1 MENSKCVYTFIVG
14 DYDNLKQ
21 PTIITPDWDYIC
33 VTDNPNLKSDI
44 WQIIQIDDIDKQ
56 LEPAKRRAMSLMIGH
71 RKYLPK
77 QYDVVVTVGGQ
88 CVINIDLNKLLAKY
102 GYDDSYDSCICEHPN
117 RSCVY
122 NEATTII
129 QVQRDTPERI
139 NKHVQM
145 YMEEGYPA
153 NNGLY
158 TSGMMIINNNSK
170 NIHKYYDQWLS
181 DYQSFPS
188 IRDQM
193 TMNYSEWKLH
203 KETGIK
209 LNLKLLHFQNMFERD
224 RDIYTENHRQSHAHA
239 MKMPSKTKIIY
250 RISDAGY
257 KKEKPKYID
266 NEKCLANATIVFK
279 EAEWYLIADNVS
291 DQTNNMMQKYV
302 PLNCTEYQS
311 VGHGAGTFNLALDKA
326 LTYDDG
332 DIVYFIENDYIH
344 KPESA
349 KIIREGFE
357 LGASFVA
364 LYDHPDKYLD
374 PGKGGNPYCVGG
386 AEDTRVYLTDS
397 CHWKITN
404 STTMTFAAKVSTLKR
419 IESIL
424 RKHTS
429 GTHPDDFQMFL
440 ELRQHGEL
448 LITPIP
454 GYATH
459 GETAWLSPLTDW
471 SKV

>member
-1 MENSKCVYTFIVG
+1 M
-14 DYDNLKQ
+14 
-21 PTIITPDWDYIC
+21 
-33 VTDNPNLKSDI
+33 
-44 WQIIQIDDIDKQ
+44 
-56 LEPAKRRAMSLMIGH
+56 
-71 RKYLPK
+71 
-77 QYDVVVTVGGQ
+77 
-88 CVINIDLNKLLAKY
+88 
-102 GYDDSYDSCICEHPN
+102 
-117 RSCVY
+117 
-122 NEATTII
+122 
-129 QVQRDTPERI
+129 
-139 NKHVQM
+139 
-145 YMEEGYPA
+145 
-153 NNGLY
+153 
-158 TSGMMIINNNSK
+158 
-170 NIHKYYDQWLS
+170 
-181 DYQSFPS
+181 
-188 IRDQM
+188 
-193 TMNYSEWKLH
+193 
-203 KETGIK
+203 
-209 LNLKLLHFQNMFERD
+209 
-224 RDIYTENHRQSHAHA
+224 
-239 MKMPSKTKIIY
+239 KIIY

-257 KKEKPKYID
+257 NKVKPEYIN
-266 NEKCLANATIVFK
+266 NESCLQNATEVFK
-279 EAEWYLIADNVS
+279 DADWYLIADNVS
-291 DQTNNMMQKYV
+291 DQTNTMMQKYV

-326 LTYDDG
+326 LTYNDD

-349 KIIREGFE
+349 KIIKEGFE

-419 IESIL
+419 IEPIL

-440 ELRQHGEL
+440 ELRQKGEL